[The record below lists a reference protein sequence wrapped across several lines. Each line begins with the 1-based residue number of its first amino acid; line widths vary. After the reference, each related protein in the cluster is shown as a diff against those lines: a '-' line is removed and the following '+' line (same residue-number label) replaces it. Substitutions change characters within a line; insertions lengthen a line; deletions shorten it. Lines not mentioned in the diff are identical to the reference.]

1 MQTQITMTPFVGARP
16 PYPLHPTPT
25 LVLAMAETL
34 IEARCDVCHDAECA
48 SKSELQVSGWY
59 VGRGEQFCP
68 RCNTFA

>member
-1 MQTQITMTPFVGARP
+1 MQPQVSTPPFVGARQQ
-16 PYPLHPTPT
+16 YPIHPAPT
-25 LVLAMAETL
+25 LTFAMAETL

-59 VGRGEQFCP
+59 LGRGEQFCP